1 MTNKIKDPTTQTYFR
16 TKDLNQAAFLW
27 TQEGVRLCNMQ
38 GSLEGN
44 NTIYFKFELEM
55 SEADLQSLQIRLAN
69 NECLVE
75 PNLYVSKQNALRDLL
90 HSGLGIQ
97 VKKRGKK

>member
-1 MTNKIKDPTTQTYFR
+1 MTNKTKDPTKTYFR

-27 TQEGVRLCNMQ
+27 TQDGVRLCNMQ

-55 SEADLQSLQIRLAN
+55 SEESLQNLQIQLAN

-97 VKKRGKK
+97 VKRNVGKK

>member
-1 MTNKIKDPTTQTYFR
+1 MTNKTKDPTKTYFR

-27 TQEGVRLCNMQ
+27 TQGGVRLVRMQ

-44 NTIYFKFELEM
+44 NTIFFQFELEM
-55 SEADLQSLQIRLAN
+55 SEDQLQDLQFRFAN
-69 NECLVE
+69 NECVVE
-75 PNLYVSKQNALRDLL
+75 PNQYVSKQNALRDLL

-97 VKKRGKK
+97 VKKRGAR